1 MEKVLKPYSQ
11 LLPNP
16 KSEMN
21 KILRLML
28 SRSLKFV
35 QTAAKFL
42 LVASVY
48 FLLGKFGESFGTF
61 SDYASPIWPASGWGL
76 ITPLLFG
83 RVSYFGIFTG
93 SFLYN
98 CQIRHEDLPGQDLSI
113 YFGAAVLIA
122 LGSTLQSFTGAYL
135 YKKFVPDLDL
145 TKNTSFVLRFL
156 WIETLVCIIAATI
169 ACSGLLLLNILDLN
183 SLFPTWI
190 TWWMGDSLGV
200 FVYFPFFLSWLG
212 PGIARFQVHSWKESA
227 GLVSFLILLGG
238 GIFYFFSI
246 NQIPAY
252 FPLSYLLIAVISL
265 VSLRFGG
272 RESSLVLI
280 IVSII
285 SILGTA
291 QGDSYNF
298 PASKEVSLLLLQSFL
313 SAISIASLLA
323 LSVIRERVDA
333 QDEIY
338 LSHKRLEDLVAERT
352 QELDRSYRFLGASEA
367 IYKGLFENIP
377 IAILECDYSE
387 VKRMLNELPKMSR
400 KEFAKFLKMN
410 PKFVSECYE
419 TVSVVDANKESV
431 RLFEASSKEEVLFL
445 ARNFFRKGN
454 DHYFKKLLTRIH
466 FGARVLHTET
476 TLSTCNGKQF
486 EASIRWSLAPEFEDT
501 FSSTIITVT
510 EITDKKQA
518 ERQLKSSLKEKEVM
532 LKEIHHR
539 VKNNLQVISSLFNL
553 QSEYENDPKIH
564 EAFTESQNRIQTM
577 ALIHDELYQSND
589 LGNVEFSGYS
599 KRLAEKIR
607 SAYKIGAETIVD
619 VISNPI
625 HLEIS
630 IAIPLGLALNELLTN
645 SFKYAFPHNFSH
657 TDERPKIQVR
667 LQKKENVVILEVSD
681 NGVGLPNELNPIA
694 THSFGLT
701 LVQVLTK
708 QLKGKLD
715 FSSSKD
721 HGASFQIRF
730 ELPN

>member
-1 MEKVLKPYSQ
+1 
-11 LLPNP
+11 
-16 KSEMN
+16 
-21 KILRLML
+21 ML
-28 SRSLKFV
+28 SRSLKYV
-35 QTAAKFL
+35 QSTAIVF

-48 FLLGKFGESFGTF
+48 FLLGKFGESFGNF

-76 ITPLLFG
+76 VTPLLFG
-83 RVSYFGIFTG
+83 KVSFFGIFTG

-98 CQIRHEDLPGQDLSI
+98 CQIRHENFPGQELNV
-113 YFGAAVLIA
+113 YFWAAILIA
-122 LGSTLQSFTGAYL
+122 CGSTLQSFTGTYL
-135 YKKFVPDLDL
+135 YKKFIPQLDL
-145 TKNTSFVLRFL
+145 TKNPSFVLKFL
-156 WIETLVCIIAATI
+156 WIETFVCIIAATI
-169 ACSGLLLLNILDLN
+169 ACSGLLLLGIIDLN

-190 TWWMGDSLGV
+190 IWWMGDSLGV

-212 PGIARFQVHSWKESA
+212 PGVARFRVHSWKESA
-227 GLVSFLILLGG
+227 GLVSFLILLGA
-238 GIFYFFSI
+238 GIFYFFTI
-246 NQIPAY
+246 NKVPAY

-280 IVSII
+280 IVSFVAII
-285 SILGTA
+285 GTA
-291 QGDSYNF
+291 QGHSYNF

-323 LSVIRERVDA
+323 LAVVKERMDT
-333 QDEIY
+333 EEKLF
-338 LSHKRLEDLVAERT
+338 LSHQKLEKLVAERT

-367 IYKGLFENIP
+367 IYKGLFENVP
-377 IAILECDYSE
+377 IAILECDYSK
-387 VKRMLNELPKMSR
+387 VRRMLGELPRMSK
-400 KEFAKFLKMN
+400 KEFTKFLKTN

-431 RLFEASSKEEVLFL
+431 RLFESSSKEEVLFL

-466 FGARVLHTET
+466 FGARVLHTEV
-476 TLSTCNGKQF
+476 TLSTCSGKQF
-486 EASIRWSLAPEFEDT
+486 EASIRWSLAPEFEET
-501 FSSTIITVT
+501 FSSTIVTVA

-539 VKNNLQVISSLFNL
+539 VKNNLQVISSLFSL

-564 EAFTESQNRIQTM
+564 EAFAESQNRIQTM

-599 KRLAEKIR
+599 RRLVEKIR
-607 SAYKIGAETIVD
+607 TAYKIGAETRVD
-619 VISNPI
+619 VISSPI

-645 SFKYAFPHNFSH
+645 SFKYAFPQNYSPS
-657 TDERPKIQVR
+657 DGRPKIQVK
-667 LQKKENVVILEVSD
+667 LQKIEKIVLLEVSD
-681 NGVGLPNELNPIA
+681 NGIGLPNELDPIA

-715 FSSSKD
+715 FSSSKNQ
-721 HGASFQIRF
+721 GANFQIRF